1 MTARYASP
9 DESLACLR
17 RAGWSVGETATAGG
31 WLVSGSNGE
40 NLIYASGLS
49 QSEAWHRA
57 VEQAKA
63 VGMASHAPSAFP
75 PGLITCRSRCQN
87 IEKEESP

>member
-9 DESLACLR
+9 DESLAFLR

-49 QSEAWHRA
+49 QSEA
-57 VEQAKA
+57 
-63 VGMASHAPSAFP
+63 
-75 PGLITCRSRCQN
+75 
-87 IEKEESP
+87 